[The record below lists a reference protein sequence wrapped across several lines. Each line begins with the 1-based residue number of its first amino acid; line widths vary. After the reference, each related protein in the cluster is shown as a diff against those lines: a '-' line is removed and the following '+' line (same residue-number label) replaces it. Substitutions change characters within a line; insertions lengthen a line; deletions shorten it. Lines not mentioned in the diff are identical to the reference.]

1 MTVGFTGVVFR
12 VFSLMR
18 VLPVLS
24 GNFLLYALKT
34 GKECLINKISIFIII
49 GGTFLF

>member
-1 MTVGFTGVVFR
+1 MTVGFTGAVFR

-34 GKECLINKISIFIII
+34 DKECLINKISIFIII